1 MVIDMKLLRLKNVY
15 TGEVVI
21 CEDINDV
28 TEGNGI
34 VFIRVFKEEYPHR
47 TFLVNKEAFKVLPE
61 R

>member
-1 MVIDMKLLRLKNVY
+1 MKILQLRNVY
-15 TGEVVI
+15 TGEVVL

-28 TEGNGI
+28 IEGNGI
-34 VFIRVFKEEYPHR
+34 SFIRVFREEYPHR